1 MHQPLPHPLSKRT
14 QGWTL
19 TCPCGARQ
27 AELLQ
32 RALVVPPDRPPEVL
46 RLNFLT
52 PGQGLMDDP
61 LLLAATS
68 HGLGGKGGKYH
79 DPTGSS
85 NNKKKKKHAA
95 GGGGGG
101 KKAGAKSKKKKH

>member
-1 MHQPLPHPLSKRT
+1 M
-14 QGWTL
+14 
-19 TCPCGARQ
+19 
-27 AELLQ
+27 
-32 RALVVPPDRPPEVL
+32 VPPDRPPEVL

-61 LLLAATS
+61 LLLAAATS
-68 HGLGGKGGKYH
+68 HGMGKGNGKYH

-95 GGGGGG
+95 GGGGG

>member
-1 MHQPLPHPLSKRT
+1 MDADWLAPACVAPRE
-14 QGWTL
+14 
-19 TCPCGARQ
+19 Q

-61 LLLAATS
+61 LLLAASS
-68 HGLGGKGGKYH
+68 HGMGKGGKYH

-95 GGGGGG
+95 GGGGG